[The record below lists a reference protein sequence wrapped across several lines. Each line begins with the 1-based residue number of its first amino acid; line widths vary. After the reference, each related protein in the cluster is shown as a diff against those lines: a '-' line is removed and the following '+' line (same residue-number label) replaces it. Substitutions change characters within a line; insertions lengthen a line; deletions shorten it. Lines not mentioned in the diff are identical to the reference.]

1 MGVEDD
7 VTASTSHQNAALGAF
22 VTFFKCN
29 PEDQECRLCS
39 SEKGSTYLS
48 NNFIT
53 WQSAEVLKY
62 DKILIKKSHDS
73 FLYREVHPTYH
84 PCGMLTAVYSKGN
97 ICEGTDLERLHTI
110 CYKSFILRQNQK
122 NLLGLIPICLNP

>member
-1 MGVEDD
+1 MLHWGLLLLFL
-7 VTASTSHQNAALGAF
+7 NATQKTKSVVYA
-22 VTFFKCN
+22 
-29 PEDQECRLCS
+29 
-39 SEKGSTYLS
+39 YLS